1 MMKNPHFN
9 VADVGMSKTV
19 FLKGKDT
26 DWFEFCV
33 ATQCLRTDQY
43 LFYFPAHI
51 W

>member
-33 ATQCLRTDQY
+33 ATQCLHTDQY